1 MIIMEEKPWKTAYVF
16 GMTCFFFKKKIHSSS
31 SNYQQKYFCVLT
43 CALLVNKTTRSLAKK
58 KKKTEREGGGIFTH
72 QLNHILTTLCYI
84 FVGCKHSKELDT
96 FFSFNLL
103 GLEFFKK
110 LGTSSSPYSEHVI

>member
-58 KKKTEREGGGIFTH
+58 KKKNRERGRGDF
-72 QLNHILTTLCYI
+72 Y
-84 FVGCKHSKELDT
+84 
-96 FFSFNLL
+96 
-103 GLEFFKK
+103 
-110 LGTSSSPYSEHVI
+110 TSAQSYFDNPMLYFRRL